1 MFRSILMTLG
11 MNYLFR
17 RMNRGSYGSY
27 GGGYGTGLRR
37 NRGFGPR
44 W

>member
-1 MFRSILMTLG
+1 MLRSILMMFG

-17 RMNRGSYGSY
+17 RMGGGGYGY
-27 GGGYGTGLRR
+27 GGGYGMRPRMGMR
-37 NRGFGPR
+37 FGPR

>member
-1 MFRSILMTLG
+1 MLRSVLMMFG

-17 RMNRGSYGSY
+17 RMNRGSYAGS
-27 GGGYGTGLRR
+27 GGYGTGLRR
-37 NRGFGPR
+37 TRGFGPR

>member
-1 MFRSILMTLG
+1 MLRSILMMFG

-17 RMNRGSYGSY
+17 RMGRGGHGAYGS
-27 GGGYGTGLRR
+27 GSRLS
-37 NRGFGPR
+37 RGMRFGPR

>member
-1 MFRSILMTLG
+1 MLRSILMMFG

-17 RMNRGSYGSY
+17 RMGRGSYGSY

-37 NRGFGPR
+37 TRGFGPR